1 MADSLE
7 LALDFANTSGWGP
20 GTSADDRLK
29 GYEEALAWAT
39 GEGVVN
45 EVQAGSLRRLALA
58 QPDQLGEALLR
69 VVELRR
75 AIYRLFAA
83 VAHRRDP
90 EGVDLEVLNRAL
102 AESMGHMRVTHTTAG
117 GDGPS
122 FDWSWSGLD
131 TELKAPLWPVARA
144 AAALLTSPQ
153 LVRVRDCADESCGF
167 LFIDHSKNASRRWC
181 DMGECGN
188 QAKARRFRER
198 KRSGSDL

>member
-20 GTSADDRLK
+20 GTSADERLR

-39 GEGVVN
+39 GEGIVD
-45 EVQAGSLRRLALA
+45 ESQAGSLRRLAQA
-58 QPDQLGEALLR
+58 QPDQVGEALLG
-69 VVELRR
+69 VVELRQ

-90 EGVDLEVLNRAL
+90 DGVDLEVLNRAL
-102 AESMGHMRVTHTTAG
+102 AESMSHARVTQAAAD

-122 FDWSWSGLD
+122 FAWSWSGLD
-131 TELKAPLWPVARA
+131 TDLKAPLWPVARA

-153 LVRVRDCADESCGF
+153 LVRVRDCADVTCGF

-198 KRSGSDL
+198 KRSGCDL